1 MGLGALLCK
10 MGCNNLSNWISAI
23 AVVVSAGTAI
33 FALIKTSKIA
43 KQSNETAVSSLLT
56 AKQSLETTKQQ
67 TQVSLFME
75 FTRRYQK
82 IMFNLLKGGGEK
94 KYYQTLYIDL
104 CSEEYYMQEQG
115 YLLDKVWEIWEEGI
129 EHEVKHHYE
138 DYYEIWREHKGD
150 YSSGFQEFFD
160 KIICDAM

>member
-1 MGLGALLCK
+1 MD
-10 MGCNNLSNWISAI
+10 CNNLSNWISAI
-23 AVVVSAGTAI
+23 AVVVSAVTAI

-67 TQVSLFME
+67 THVSLFME

-82 IMFNLLKGGGEK
+82 IMFNLLKGGDQK
-94 KYYQTLYIDL
+94 KYYQTLYVDL
-104 CSEEYYMQEQG
+104 CSEEYYMQNQG
-115 YLLDKVWEIWEEGI
+115 YLLDKVWDIWKEGM

-150 YSSGFQEFFD
+150 YSPGFQEFFD
-160 KIICDAM
+160 KIICNAM